1 MRRYYIAQEFFEEL
15 LSICGIV
22 LHRLAPSLVCRGV
35 FSVRVNSNAL
45 APATASLSVPSVQG
59 TIDSKRASVLMMSGE
74 WGLLLRFS

>member
-1 MRRYYIAQEFFEEL
+1 V
-15 LSICGIV
+15 V
-22 LHRLAPSLVCRGV
+22 LFCIGSPLHWFAGV